1 MSLISKGHF
10 FKVLHFISIR
20 EIPAKI
26 SSDASVTTKIGNYI
40 RKEFHSSSKVKQLL
54 KEDRITQIRKL
65 GKLKSHIS
73 NLLWYLFN
81 PKGEDQSKLL
91 REMAI

>member
-1 MSLISKGHF
+1 M
-10 FKVLHFISIR
+10 
-20 EIPAKI
+20 
-26 SSDASVTTKIGNYI
+26 
-40 RKEFHSSSKVKQLL
+40 KQLL

-91 REMAI
+91 LEMAI

>member
-1 MSLISKGHF
+1 M
-10 FKVLHFISIR
+10 
-20 EIPAKI
+20 
-26 SSDASVTTKIGNYI
+26 
-40 RKEFHSSSKVKQLL
+40 KQLL
-54 KEDRITQIRKL
+54 KEDRVTQLRKL

-81 PKGEDQSKLL
+81 PKGEDHTKLL